1 MFYTNVLTLGNRV
14 CVRSIENGE
23 RRKYR
28 DEFKPTVFIPSKKK
42 NGKFKTIDGICVE
55 PIQPGTI
62 RETREFIDEYKGMA
76 NFQVY
81 GYAEWSNQYLSLI
94 HI

>member
-28 DEFKPTVFIPSKKK
+28 DEFSPTVFIPSKNK
-42 NGKFKTIDGICVE
+42 NGKFKTIDGISVE

-62 RETREFIDEYKGMA
+62 RDTR
-76 NFQVY
+76 
-81 GYAEWSNQYLSLI
+81 
-94 HI
+94 